1 MTEAEWLACEDLD
14 RRLTFLCG
22 KETQR
27 KLRLFGI
34 ACCRG
39 TVDEITHRRN
49 QPALA
54 LAERFADGF
63 ATQSERR
70 KQYALLTSDAGD
82 YAPDVC
88 VVSVLHR
95 HASFAAREASYWALV
110 VAGVVADNLVRTQDE
125 RPPAIQWAHAQEAA
139 RQTDLIRD
147 IFGNPFRPVTF
158 SPDWGTST
166 AVALA
171 SQMYESR
178 DFGAMPILA
187 DALQDAGCDNTD
199 VLDHCRDPGP
209 HVRGCWVVDLV
220 LGKE

>member
-1 MTEAEWLACEDLD
+1 MTEAEWLTSDYPD
-14 RRLTFLCG
+14 RMLTFLRG
-22 KETQR
+22 KVTQR

-34 ACCRG
+34 VCCRG
-39 TVDEITHRRN
+39 TVDEVTDRRY

-63 ATQSERR
+63 VTQSERR
-70 KQYALLTSDAGD
+70 KKYALLTSDG
-82 YAPDVC
+82 YTPEVC
-88 VVSVLHR
+88 VASVFHG
-95 HASFAAREASYWALV
+95 HAFVAAREAAKWALV
-110 VAGVVADNLVRTQDE
+110 VAGVVADDLARTQDE
-125 RPPAIQWAHAQEAA
+125 RLPATQRAHAQEAA

-147 IFGNPFRPVTF
+147 IFGNPFHPVTF
-158 SPDWGTST
+158 SPSWRTST

-187 DALQDAGCDNTD
+187 DALQDSGCDNTD
-199 VLDHCRDPGP
+199 ILDHCRGPGA